1 LNICGLLRV
10 RNEARWIRAAVRSI
24 MPVCS
29 SVIVMD
35 DHSEDDTA
43 AIAAAEGAT
52 VLRSPFDDLNEARDK
67 TWLVQQASRSGA
79 QWIVMIDGDEELVHA
94 DQEVL
99 IGNIRSGQADAYAL
113 KILYLWDRPDQWR
126 TDGVYG
132 RFRRPSV
139 FRVGPRFHF
148 WASGSGQTANFH
160 CSSVPQRYIG
170 KAKASEARLLHY
182 GYMHREDRL
191 RKFEWY
197 NRHDPGNAREDRYR
211 HVVQGD
217 IASVPADAKL
227 LHAGPLK
234 LEPLE
239 VAALACR

>member
-1 LNICGLLRV
+1 MPICAG
-10 RNEARWIRAAVRSI
+10 
-24 MPVCS
+24 
-29 SVIVMD
+29 VIVMD

-43 AIAAAEGAT
+43 NLAAAEGAT
-52 VLRSPFDDLNEARDK
+52 VMSSPFEGLNEARDK
-67 TWLVQQASRSGA
+67 TWLVQQTIQAGA
-79 QWIVMIDGDEELVHA
+79 EWIMMIDGDEELVEA
-94 DQEVL
+94 DRDVL
-99 IGNIRSGQADAYAL
+99 LENIRSGQAEAYSL

-132 RFRRPSV
+132 HFSRPSV
-139 FRVGPRFHF
+139 FKVGPRLHF
-148 WASGSGQTANFH
+148 WASGSGKTANFH

-170 KAKASEARLLHY
+170 KARASEARLLHY
-182 GYMHREDRL
+182 GYMQRDDRL

-197 NRHDPGNAREDRYR
+197 NRHDPQNAREDQYR

-217 IASVPADAKL
+217 IASVPATAKL

-239 VAALACR
+239 VPALACR